1 MRKTVLIV
9 DDVEMNREIL
19 SEMLEEEYDI
29 LTAADGVEALEVIT
43 ENRSFLTVIL
53 LDLMMPKLDG
63 FDVLKALNKAG
74 VTIPVLVITGDDTV
88 ETEAKC
94 FDYGV
99 VDFIAKPFNNA
110 IVQRRVSSAA
120 ELYLY
125 RNRLEET
132 VDRQTEQLRKQN
144 AQLAEQAAKLKESY
158 INVIAALGTMVEA
171 RNNESGEHIRRVKDY
186 TKIIAEAMLRL
197 HPDCGLD
204 EHSIEVITTASP
216 LHDIGKIMISDSVL
230 LKPGRFT
237 DEEREIM
244 QRHTILGCELIG
256 KTENVLDEEYSR
268 VSADIAR
275 YHHERWDG
283 RGYPDGLTGD
293 DIPLSAQ
300 IVALADVYDALV
312 NERVY
317 KKAIPLSKAYDMIV
331 SGVCGEFS
339 PLILECFKAAREEME
354 KNVSNPA
361 PEE

>member
-9 DDVEMNREIL
+9 DDVEMNRDIL
-19 SEMLEEEYDI
+19 SEMLEDDYDI
-29 LTAADGVEALEVIT
+29 LTAGDGITALEMIT
-43 ENRSFLTVIL
+43 ENRNILTVIL
-53 LDLMMPKLDG
+53 LDLMMPRLDG
-63 FDVLKALNKAG
+63 FGVLEALNSYK
-74 VTIPVLVITGDDTV
+74 VKIPVLVITGEDTV

-110 IVQRRVSSAA
+110 IVKRRVGSAA
-120 ELYLY
+120 DLYLY
-125 RNRLEET
+125 RNHLEET
-132 VDRQTEQLRKQN
+132 VDRQTERLRIQN
-144 AQLAEQAAKLKESY
+144 RQLAEQAAKLKESY
-158 INVIAALGTMVEA
+158 INVIAALGTIVEA

-186 TKIIAEAMLRL
+186 TKIIADEMLRL
-197 HPDCGLD
+197 YPDCGLD

-216 LHDIGKIMISDSVL
+216 LHDIGKIMISDAVL

-244 QRHTILGCELIG
+244 QRHTVFGSELIG
-256 KTENVLDEEYSR
+256 KTEKILDDEYGR
-268 VSADIAR
+268 VSSDIAR

-283 RGYPDGLTGD
+283 KGYPEGLSGD

-317 KKAIPLSKAYDMIV
+317 KKAIPLSRAYDMIM
-331 SGVCGEFS
+331 SGACGVFS
-339 PLILECFKAAREEME
+339 PVILKCFASARAEME
-354 KNVSNPA
+354 RNVTNPA